1 MRRYVI
7 YDNNYEFFG
16 HGVNMICVY
25 VFSDRIHTS
34 CCGIS
39 ESHFPGLESYVNLV
53 FVMESHGK

>member
-1 MRRYVI
+1 MTI
-7 YDNNYEFFG
+7 IYEFFG